1 MVERLVAA
9 SSEERGGASAEWLP
23 PPPPP
28 QPSLQEDAWLPPSA
42 RPQASTIEVRPGEII
57 TAEELR
63 GELVALGAADVLL
76 LEVDPVRGLPVD
88 HMLIATGTSQRHIR
102 ALAGSLLS
110 AIKARSL
117 HKPPFSLRLTVDGD
131 ASSDDGWLAVD
142 VQHLIA
148 RLLIRNPARRLGAPS
163 DQAGSAGPSGA
174 DQVMAWSVFNDID
187 WSDVV
192 ALRFPSPFL

>member
-1 MVERLVAA
+1 MERLVAA
-9 SSEERGGASAEWLP
+9 SSEERCGASAEWLP
-23 PPPPP
+23 PPPP
-28 QPSLQEDAWLPPSA
+28 QPSFQEDAWLPPSA

-142 VQHLIA
+142 VHATLVHLFTQEKREEVDLDSLWA
-148 RLLIRNPARRLGAPS
+148 PGAATMTLAS
-163 DQAGSAGPSGA
+163 YDESLEAQAAEPRELA
-174 DQVMAWSVFNDID
+174 
-187 WSDVV
+187 
-192 ALRFPSPFL
+192 